1 MSLRDRELAPLVQAR
16 HRRSAETLAQRPP
29 ARGVPCINSILLR
42 TILRTLVL
50 LHTCPL
56 ELLQK
61 YEVEHH
67 HHFDLAITHS
77 RTRSMA
83 KPKPATGLGACK
95 CSMWHPRKKYIRGS
109 TANSKQTPAPPKRSI
124 SKVLGFRKLQ
134 HLLVVNEADNHL
146 MPPNMPQHHVG
157 TVYQNTM
164 TPICC
169 KCNLEFPMREKCLV
183 FFLRCGAPIDVQKI
197 KQRHEIKRPP
207 SSL

>member
-77 RTRSMA
+77 RTRSIS
-83 KPKPATGLGACK
+83 KPKPATGLGACR
-95 CSMWHPRKKYIRGS
+95 CSMWHPRKKKYIRGS
-109 TANSKQTPAPPKRSI
+109 TANSKQTPAPPPPPQTLDFEGTGISQAATSNPFPVILKPPLILKLPAPGISRFRAPHSI
-124 SKVLGFRKLQ
+124 
-134 HLLVVNEADNHL
+134 
-146 MPPNMPQHHVG
+146 
-157 TVYQNTM
+157 
-164 TPICC
+164 
-169 KCNLEFPMREKCLV
+169 
-183 FFLRCGAPIDVQKI
+183 
-197 KQRHEIKRPP
+197 
-207 SSL
+207 